1 MGVFNDLIVMLQVY
15 QSALFALLAFVMFF
29 RYGNYSKIFLGWIM
43 MLIAVFTLSKA
54 SATPGFFQGCRYI
67 SPMAL
72 PLLLLLFPLFYF
84 YLKSLI
90 IPLYRFRNRE
100 MVHLLPAAVIFMLLL
115 PAFLITNQPAAS
127 GFIQPAGMTA
137 PDWPDVVRHACE
149 IAVYGYFSL
158 QIVVY
163 STRVSNL
170 FKLHKS
176 NIEKSFANTRDVRL
190 VWVYS
195 LLVMF
200 LFFLV
205 VLGISRFI
213 GLGRYDLFRDVIGV
227 AEFLIILVFAVFAL
241 MQQDIY
247 HHPAIVEPAN
257 RAGEESF
264 LPAEEKAA
272 TGWVGEPAGLMPIE
286 AALPEMKE
294 SKEKGDCNGIKK
306 YAGSG
311 LTAQQKRVLGRK
323 LDKLMKEKYYLNEK
337 LTIDGLAEKLDT
349 NSKYLSQLINESQ
362 QKNFYTYINT
372 FRVTEAQRLL
382 NERQHQKYSIQ
393 GIALMAG
400 FSSKSSFN
408 EAFRRITGMTPSEYV
423 EKNDKTEPP
432 SPPEQT

>member
-1 MGVFNDLIVMLQVY
+1 MGVLNPLIVILQVY

-29 RYGNYSKIFLGWIM
+29 RYGNYSKKFLGWFM
-43 MLIAVFTLSKA
+43 LLIAIFTLSKA
-54 SATPGFFQGCRYI
+54 SVSPGFYHECHYF
-67 SPMAL
+67 SPMAV

-100 MVHLLPAAVIFMLLL
+100 ILHLLPAAVIFLLSM
-115 PAFLITNQPAAS
+115 PAFLISSHLADSGSLQSAGMPAA
-127 GFIQPAGMTA
+127 G
-137 PDWPDVVRHACE
+137 WPEVIRHACE
-149 IAVYGYFSL
+149 ISIYGCFSL
-158 QIVVY
+158 QIVIY

-170 FKLHKS
+170 FKVHKS

-200 LFFLV
+200 LLFLV

-213 GLGRYDLFRDVIGV
+213 GLGRFDIFRDVIGV
-227 AEFLIILVFAVFAL
+227 VEFLIMLGFAVFAL

-247 HHPAIVEPAN
+247 PHQAVVEPDN
-257 RAGEESF
+257 VLLTGSGFPAGQ
-264 LPAEEKAA
+264 KAA
-272 TGWVGEPAGLMPIE
+272 TGWVGEPAGLMPIT
-286 AALPEMKE
+286 AAVTDMTVKE
-294 SKEKGDCNGIKK
+294 EKGDCNGLKK

-311 LTAQQKRVLGRK
+311 LTTQQKRVLGRK
-323 LDKLMKEKYYLNEK
+323 LDRLMKEKYYLNEK
-337 LTIDGLAEKLDT
+337 LTIDVLADKLET

-423 EKNDKTEPP
+423 ENNNKTETTPP
-432 SPPEQT
+432 

>member
-1 MGVFNDLIVMLQVY
+1 MGVLSALIVILQVY

-29 RYGNYSKIFLGWIM
+29 RYGNYSKKFLGWFM
-43 MLIAVFTLSKA
+43 LLIAVFTLSKA
-54 SATPGFFQGCRYI
+54 SVTPGFYHGGHYF
-67 SPMAL
+67 SPMTV

-90 IPLYRFRNRE
+90 IPLYRFRNHE
-100 MVHLLPAAVIFMLLL
+100 LLHLLPAAVILLVSL
-115 PAFLITNQPAAS
+115 PVFLIS
-127 GFIQPAGMTA
+127 GHPTA
-137 PDWPDVVRHACE
+137 PLSFEGNKMPAPNWPEVVRHGYE
-149 IAVYGYFSL
+149 AVIYGYFSL
-158 QIVVY
+158 QIVIY
-163 STRVSNL
+163 STRVASL
-170 FKLHKS
+170 FKVHKS

-200 LFFLV
+200 LLFLV

-213 GLGRYDLFRDVIGV
+213 GLGRYNFFRDAIGMV
-227 AEFLIILVFAVFAL
+227 EFLIILGFAVFAL

-247 HHPAIVEPAN
+247 PHQEAVGA
-257 RAGEESF
+257 ASDQATGSG
-264 LPAEEKAA
+264 LPAEDKAA
-272 TGWVGEPAGLMPIE
+272 AGWVGDPAGLMPIE
-286 AALPEMKE
+286 TVVPGINAPKE
-294 SKEKGDCNGIKK
+294 NGDCSGIKK

-337 LTIDGLAEKLDT
+337 LTIDVLADKLET

-400 FSSKSSFN
+400 FTSKSSFN

-423 EKNDKTEPP
+423 EKNDKTETTFPP
-432 SPPEQT
+432 SQ